1 MLSFH
6 KMTENMKVLWEMPN
20 LGYLGL
26 LTEKGSQHHFMLFL
40 FIQPPRPLF
49 SKLTIADIISQH
61 YHS

>member
-1 MLSFH
+1 
-6 KMTENMKVLWEMPN
+6 MKVLWEMPN

-26 LTEKGSQHHFMLFL
+26 LNEKVSQHHFMLFL
-40 FIQPPRPLF
+40 SIQPSRPFF